1 MDSRLVLPVNTV
13 LDGSYRIMRVVGSGG
28 FGITYEAEDINL
40 GTMVAIKEYYPFDF
54 GDRDATMSVRP
65 KSERHKQ
72 TFDWGRSN
80 FLQEARTLARFEHP
94 SIVRVTR
101 VFEAHATAY
110 MVMRFEQRHEL
121 RGLARQ
127 PRPAAVAGGA
137 RRHPAPAARCARDDA
152 RGQLPAPRHRPRQH
166 HRARRRHARA
176 ARLRRRPPR
185 GRRDEPLA
193 HRHRQG
199 RLLPARA
206 VLLRRPPAGAVVGP
220 LRARR
225 HALPRGHRQGARGGD
240 AALRRGQHGLGGEGS
255 PRASTGAT
263 S

>member
-101 VFEAHATAY
+101 VFEAQRHRLHGDALRA
-110 MVMRFEQRHEL
+110 RHEL

-127 PRPAAVAGGA
+127 PRRV
-137 RRHPAPAARCARDDA
+137 
-152 RGQLPAPRHRPRQH
+152 RPR
-166 HRARRRHARA
+166 RR
-176 ARLRRRPPR
+176 
-185 GRRDEPLA
+185 
-193 HRHRQG
+193 
-199 RLLPARA
+199 
-206 VLLRRPPAGAVVGP
+206 
-220 LRARR
+220 
-225 HALPRGHRQGARGGD
+225 
-240 AALRRGQHGLGGEGS
+240 S
-255 PRASTGAT
+255 STPSCT
-263 S
+263 RCSMRWR